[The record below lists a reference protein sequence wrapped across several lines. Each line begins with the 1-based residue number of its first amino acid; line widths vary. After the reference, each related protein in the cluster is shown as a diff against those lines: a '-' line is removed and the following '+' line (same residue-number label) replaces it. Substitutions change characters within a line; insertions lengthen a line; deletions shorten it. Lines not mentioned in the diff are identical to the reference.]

1 MQDSRDT
8 PDDDSTPSR
17 AYASEV
23 SGRHEDDLLLS
34 AIRAGDEASFAKLV
48 ARHERGM
55 IRVAL
60 AHVGDL
66 TTAEEVVQETWLA
79 VVKGLKGFKERSSF
93 KTWLFSILINQA
105 RKHAI
110 RRSKESA
117 EGGTGAGNEDP
128 TSKLFDAT
136 GEWRS
141 KPTTWGSTPES
152 ELLAKEA
159 IAQIHSAISAL
170 PDKQRIV
177 ITLRDLESWTSEEV
191 CDLMKISKTNQ
202 RVLLHFARSKVQ
214 QALDGYFA
222 ERRKAQAAP
231 ETEGSKQ

>member
-1 MQDSRDT
+1 MQNSRDT
-8 PDDDSTPSR
+8 LDNDSAAFR
-17 AYASEV
+17 AHSSEL
-23 SGRHEDDLLLS
+23 SERQEDDMLLS
-34 AIRAGDEASFAKLV
+34 AIRAGDEASFSELV
-48 ARHERGM
+48 ARHERSM

-60 AHVGDL
+60 AYVGD
-66 TTAEEVVQETWLA
+66 TPAAEEVVQETWLA
-79 VVKGLKGFKERSSF
+79 VVKGLKGFKQRSSF

-110 RRSKESA
+110 RRSKESL
-117 EGGTGAGNEDP
+117 EGNRATENEDP
-128 TSKLFDAT
+128 TENLFDSA

-141 KPTTWGSTPES
+141 RPPAWGSTPES

-159 IAQIHSAISAL
+159 IKQIQSAISAL

-177 ITLRDLESWTSEEV
+177 ITLRYLENLTSEEV

-214 QALDGYFA
+214 HALDGYFT
-222 ERRKAQAAP
+222 ERRKAQTAP
-231 ETEGSKQ
+231 EVEGSKQ